1 MFMVSVC
8 DIYNVVQNTFKAGEG
23 IIMKG
28 IALVIGGKLSI
39 KSDVM
44 EGVKIFDCVTFAEA
58 IGIAK
63 KLDKD
68 KNVEIIISP
77 AGTAGEIQ
85 RHISKPIVRTDISD
99 FDIFQ
104 TIIEAQNMHKIE
116 GKKIALIMHQ
126 SKTIDINRLKPFI
139 KNELIFKNYSNESDL
154 ISIIHYFKNIGVE
167 LIIGGPTSVKYAE
180 EMGIKG
186 EILLLSEESVLMSI
200 NKARETLNVSRR
212 YKLQNERFKLAISL
226 FHDGVLIV
234 NKEGRITDLNNEIT
248 KMLNRKNE
256 DIIGKDIEIII
267 GDLRLRN
274 IYKFGDKLKE
284 KIISVNGNGYFV
296 NGIPIITDNMVEGAL
311 ITFQEVTKISK
322 LEKKIRNVQA
332 SGFYARHYFKDI
344 LGESDA
350 LSNTIKMSTAFSETD
365 SDILIKGET
374 GVGKELFAQSIHNHS
389 KRKNGPFVAV
399 NCAAFPESLLESEL
413 MGYEEGAFTGAK
425 KGGKMGLFELAHEG
439 TIFLD
444 EINQMALPLQGRIL
458 RTLQERQVLRLG
470 GDKVT
475 PINVRVIAATNDN
488 LDRLIAEGKFRNDL
502 YYRIAV
508 LAVQIPPLRERTG
521 DISLLITYYF
531 NMFTKTN
538 GATLPFCKESL
549 YWLNLYNWPGNIR
562 ELMNFVERYV
572 AINKQLQMKPLEYTL
587 NYLKESEVYKKNML
601 VDQFNKISIELD
613 TYKAMEK
620 QLLLA
625 TLDRFGG
632 NKRQTA
638 IALGISRTSLWKKI
652 SDQ

>member
-1 MFMVSVC
+1 MVSVC

-267 GDLRLRN
+267 
-274 IYKFGDKLKE
+274 
-284 KIISVNGNGYFV
+284 
-296 NGIPIITDNMVEGAL
+296 
-311 ITFQEVTKISK
+311 
-322 LEKKIRNVQA
+322 
-332 SGFYARHYFKDI
+332 
-344 LGESDA
+344 
-350 LSNTIKMSTAFSETD
+350 
-365 SDILIKGET
+365 
-374 GVGKELFAQSIHNHS
+374 
-389 KRKNGPFVAV
+389 
-399 NCAAFPESLLESEL
+399 
-413 MGYEEGAFTGAK
+413 
-425 KGGKMGLFELAHEG
+425 
-439 TIFLD
+439 
-444 EINQMALPLQGRIL
+444 
-458 RTLQERQVLRLG
+458 
-470 GDKVT
+470 
-475 PINVRVIAATNDN
+475 
-488 LDRLIAEGKFRNDL
+488 
-502 YYRIAV
+502 
-508 LAVQIPPLRERTG
+508 
-521 DISLLITYYF
+521 
-531 NMFTKTN
+531 
-538 GATLPFCKESL
+538 
-549 YWLNLYNWPGNIR
+549 
-562 ELMNFVERYV
+562 
-572 AINKQLQMKPLEYTL
+572 
-587 NYLKESEVYKKNML
+587 
-601 VDQFNKISIELD
+601 
-613 TYKAMEK
+613 
-620 QLLLA
+620 
-625 TLDRFGG
+625 
-632 NKRQTA
+632 
-638 IALGISRTSLWKKI
+638 
-652 SDQ
+652 